1 MPEISKNTSSSYE
14 SPRGHG
20 GSGVRGVSSFATFM
34 IISSV
39 CFFLGML
46 FSALPY
52 DYPLLWT
59 SDVTPDAYYDQ
70 LEMHLRFIH
79 ASPPLISRM
88 LHIVIGIGFFG
99 LFIKL
104 FKPSEANLLF
114 DGASLVLYVVGVI
127 VYISNIVKGLRIV
140 TNGSYGAD
148 EIDSSL
154 AFGRVDSLKVLAASN
169 TILAL
174 MLVGILVLQAG
185 QWYAERKDHDETAR
199 FEREEEMKVLAT
211 RGQRTLS
218 VSHTTKSHSK
228 KKQ

>member
-1 MPEISKNTSSSYE
+1 
-14 SPRGHG
+14 
-20 GSGVRGVSSFATFM
+20 
-34 IISSV
+34 
-39 CFFLGML
+39 ML
-46 FSALPY
+46 FAALPY

-59 SDVTPDAYYDQ
+59 SDATPDAYYDQ
-70 LEMHLRFIH
+70 LETHLRFIH

-88 LHIVIGIGFFG
+88 LHIAIGIGFFG

-114 DGASLVLYVVGVI
+114 DGASLVLYVVAVV

-140 TNGSYGAD
+140 TNGTYGTD
-148 EIDSSL
+148 ESDQSL
-154 AFGRVDSLKVLAASN
+154 AIGRIDSLKVLAASN

-185 QWYAERKDHDETAR
+185 EWYAERKDHDETAK
-199 FEREEEMKVLAT
+199 FQKEEEMKVLAS
-211 RGQRTLS
+211 RGQRS
-218 VSHTTKSHSK
+218 VSISHTTKSHLK

>member
-1 MPEISKNTSSSYE
+1 MPETSKNSPSSYE
-14 SPRGHG
+14 LPRGYSGNG
-20 GSGVRGVSSFATFM
+20 GRGVSSFATFM
-34 IISSV
+34 IISPV
-39 CFFLGML
+39 CFFLGIL

-70 LEMHLRFIH
+70 LETHLKFIH

-88 LHIVIGIGFFG
+88 LHIAIGIGFFG

-114 DGASLVLYVVGVI
+114 DGASLVLYVVAVV

-148 EIDSSL
+148 ENDPNL
-154 AFGRVDSLKVLAASN
+154 AIGRVDSLKVLAASN

-185 QWYAERKDHDETAR
+185 EWYAERKDHDETAK
-199 FEREEEMKVLAT
+199 FVKDEMKVLASK
-211 RGQRTLS
+211 GQRSLS
-218 VSHTTKSHSK
+218 ISHTTKSHSK